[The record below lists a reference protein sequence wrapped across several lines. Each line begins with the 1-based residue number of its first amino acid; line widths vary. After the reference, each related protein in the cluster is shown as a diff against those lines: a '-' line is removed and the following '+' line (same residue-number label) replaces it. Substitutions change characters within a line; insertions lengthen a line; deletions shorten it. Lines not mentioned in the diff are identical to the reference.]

1 MTPEEKVFDFEL
13 ERLSRESA
21 KELAAFDEMPPGSI
35 FPYLEMDGDVRI
47 YGWLLKVTATLKKEV
62 DIRLKPG
69 EEFEP
74 VKASKMM
81 YRTFIH
87 NLCETI
93 QGNE

>member
-1 MTPEEKVFDFEL
+1 
-13 ERLSRESA
+13 
-21 KELAAFDEMPPGSI
+21 
-35 FPYLEMDGDVRI
+35 
-47 YGWLLKVTATLKKEV
+47 
-62 DIRLKPG
+62 LKPG